1 MRLYIFKELIKIHK
15 LVSDPSAF
23 VWGSGWNSCH
33 ISILTWTMS
42 INEGLQRWLISPEC
56 SLPKHH
62 QQSSDSSIQGTSW
75 TSCTCQDHSSKVD
88 RVRKITGTS
97 WFYSSGE
104 IKIPGSGR
112 DPTSKKWMENGHR
125 EHKILSSGLCICTGM
140 QTHATMNMYIGLH
153 RCADIDRNHRKTT
166 F

>member
-15 LVSDPSAF
+15 LISDPSAF
-23 VWGSGWNSCH
+23 VWEWLKLMPHQYPYLNHEHKWGAPEMAYQSRV
-33 ISILTWTMS
+33 LTA
-42 INEGLQRWLISPEC
+42 QAP
-56 SLPKHH
+56 
-62 QQSSDSSIQGTSW
+62 QSSDPSIQGTSW
-75 TSCTCQDHSSKVD
+75 ASCTCQDHSSKVD

-97 WFYSSGE
+97 WLYSSGE
-104 IKIPGSGR
+104 IKILRSGR
-112 DPTSKKWMENGHR
+112 DPTSKKWMESGHR
-125 EHKILSSGLCICTGM
+125 GHKIPSSGLCICLGM